1 MYEADLYELS
11 ETAAPCKTDMRTE
24 QALNI
29 RAWAQ
34 TFLMND
40 PAHMIRMEDDTLL
53 KMAEMEHTEAERQIQ
68 KQCYDAMIN

>member
-11 ETAAPCKTDMRTE
+11 ETVPPWETDMMTE
-24 QALNI
+24 QELNI

-40 PAHMIRMEDDTLL
+40 PEYMIRMEDDTLL
-53 KMAEMEHTEAERQIQ
+53 KMPKTEHTEPEKQIQ
-68 KQCYDAMIN
+68 KQ